1 MTGFAII
8 LKEEPRQRI
17 DLASLTEKIRA
28 ARKAA
33 EIEKLPIFVG
43 NRKCV
48 FGDLFVVYGKPG
60 GRLVFDNVCGKI
72 DGIGSRWREG
82 ILEVYGDAGD
92 RLGHGMTGGTII
104 VHGNAGDF
112 AASDMRDGDILIEG
126 NAGNFLGAPLT
137 GERAGMNGGVVRVE
151 GNAGARTGDRLRR
164 GLLLIEGD
172 VGELCASRMIA
183 GSIAVMGHMGPRLGH
198 AMRRGA
204 LFMMRPP
211 ARFPDSFN
219 DSGAHTLPFH
229 HLFLAHLKRQG
240 GAFSVLN
247 PSDNR
252 LRKYVGDIS
261 VRGSGAL
268 LFYDG

>member
-1 MTGFAII
+1 MTGFVII

-17 DLASLTEKIRA
+17 DLSSLTERLRA
-28 ARKAA
+28 AKNAA
-33 EIEKLPIFVG
+33 EIEKLPLFVG
-43 NRKCV
+43 NRKCRL
-48 FGDLFVVYGKPG
+48 GDLFVVYGKPG
-60 GRLVFDNVCGKI
+60 DRLVIDNVNDKI
-72 DGIGSRWREG
+72 DGIGCRWREG
-82 ILEVYGDAGD
+82 ILTVYGDAGNC
-92 RLGHGMTGGTII
+92 LGRGMTGGAIT

-112 AASDMRDGDILIEG
+112 AASGMRGGEILIEG
-126 NAGNFLGAPLT
+126 DVGDFLGAPLT
-137 GERAGMNGGVVRVE
+137 GERIGMNGGVVRVE
-151 GNAGARTGDRLRR
+151 GNAGARAGDRLRR
-164 GLLLIEGD
+164 GLLLVEGD

-183 GSIAVMGHMGPRLGH
+183 GSIAVMGRVGPRLGF
-198 AMRRGA
+198 AMRRGT

-211 ARFPDSFN
+211 SRFPDTFN

-261 VRGSGAL
+261 VQGSGAL
-268 LFYDG
+268 LFPDN

>member
-1 MTGFAII
+1 MRGFAII
-8 LKEEPRQRI
+8 LKEAPRQRV
-17 DLASLTEKIRA
+17 DLSPLTEKILA
-28 ARKAA
+28 AEKAA
-33 EIEKLPIFVG
+33 EVEKLPLFVG
-43 NRKCV
+43 NRKCRL
-48 FGDLFVVYGKPG
+48 GDLFVVYGKPG
-60 GRLVFDNVCGKI
+60 DELVFDNMCGKI
-72 DGIGSRWREG
+72 DGIGARWNQG
-82 ILEVYGDAGD
+82 TLTVYGDVGD
-92 RLGHGMTGGTII
+92 RLGHGMTGGHII
-104 VHGNAGDF
+104 VHGNAGNF
-112 AASDMRDGDILIEG
+112 AASGLRDGDILIEG
-126 NAGNFLGAPLT
+126 NVGDFLGAPIP
-137 GERAGMNGGVVRVE
+137 GERIGMNGGVVRVE

-172 VGELCASRMIA
+172 VGEFCASRMIA
-183 GSIAVMGHMGPRLGH
+183 GSIAVRGDVGPRFGF

-211 ARFPDSFN
+211 ARFPETFN

-252 LRKYVGDIS
+252 LRKYVGDVS

-268 LFYDG
+268 LFHEN